1 MVIHNPYRVR
11 LAVDPLERTG
21 RASEELLVSLAD
33 EADRKRQLGEAGE
46 PVVHGADV
54 IDHLLHVLLYR
65 VYGNNIVLGVFFAD
79 LERGLELWRV
89 APTL

>member
-1 MVIHNPYRVR
+1 MVIHDPYLVR
-11 LAVDPLERTG
+11 LAVDPLERTA

-33 EADRKRQLGEAGE
+33 EADRNRQFGEAGE

-65 VYGNNIVLGVFFAD
+65 VYGNNIVLSVFFAD